1 MKTETSVESKHQT
14 LQGLAFPLQEE
25 AKQALQQLAQKS
37 INYIQLVSHIEM
49 PLANQIQTI
58 DISSGH
64 NLSDNSHVF

>member
-1 MKTETSVESKHQT
+1 MKTETSVESKSQT
-14 LQGLAFPLQEE
+14 LQGLAFLLQED
-25 AKQALQQLAQKS
+25 AKWVLQQLAQKH